1 MQETSESEYDDART
15 SPSPSTLASNDISD
29 AAVAN
34 ASEVEEDRE
43 NASIRTNN
51 AYSGATNSIGSI
63 HQRHWFLTLDRHNS
77 GLVKGEKGEWVPSS
91 SSGFE
96 PFFVRGAEV
105 ETSVVTGRSSDDV
118 LADEGVEGF
127 RGRKMWRPV
136 LE

>member
-1 MQETSESEYDDART
+1 VQETSESEYDDAR
-15 SPSPSTLASNDISD
+15 PSPSTLASNDISE

-34 ASEVEEDRE
+34 ASEAEDDRE
-43 NASIRTNN
+43 SESIRTNN
-51 AYSGATNSIGSI
+51 AYSGATNVIGSI

-77 GLVKGEKGEWVPSS
+77 GLVKGEKGKWVPSS
-91 SSGFE
+91 SSEFE

-105 ETSVVTGRSSDDV
+105 ERSVVTGRSSDEV
-118 LADEGVEGF
+118 LADEGVKGF